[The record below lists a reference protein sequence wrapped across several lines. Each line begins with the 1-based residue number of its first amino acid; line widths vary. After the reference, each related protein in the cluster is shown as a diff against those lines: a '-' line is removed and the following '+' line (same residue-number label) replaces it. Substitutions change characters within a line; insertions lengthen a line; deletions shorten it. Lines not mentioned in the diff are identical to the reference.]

1 MRNKYLVF
9 GSPII
14 EDEEIS
20 EVVNTLKSGWIG
32 SGPKVSRFEDEFKE
46 YIGSKYAVAV
56 SSCTAGLHLSMLAL
70 GIEMDDEVLVPAMTF
85 AATANAVIH
94 AGAKPVLVDV
104 DKRDMTIHPEDIK
117 NKITKKTRAI
127 IPVHFAGRS
136 CEIDAINEIAEN
148 YNLKIIHDAA
158 HAIETEY
165 HGKRI
170 GTYNDIANFSFYVT
184 KNISTAEG
192 GMVTT
197 NDEEI
202 ANKIKIY
209 GLHGMSKDAWKRF
222 SDDGYKHYQVVYPGF
237 KYNMTDIQA
246 SLGLAQMKKINKFYN
261 RREVIWKRYKERLK
275 NLPLILPPDPEPDT
289 KHAYHLFT
297 ILVDT
302 NKTNLTRDKVLQ
314 NLHEKNIGTGVHY
327 LALHYHPFY
336 QEKYGYKIGDFP
348 NAEFISDRTF
358 SIPFSAK
365 LTDEDVEDVI
375 TALHEV
381 FDSL

>member
-1 MRNKYLVF
+1 MRSSYLIF

-104 DKRDMTIHPEDIK
+104 DKRDMTIHTEDIK
-117 NKITKKTRAI
+117 KKITKKTKAI

-136 CEIDAINEIAEN
+136 CEIDSINEIAKN

-261 RREVIWKRYKERLK
+261 RREEIWKYYKEKLK
-275 NLPLILPPDPEPDT
+275 ILPLILPPDPEPNT
-289 KHAYHLFT
+289 KHAYHLYT

-314 NLHEKNIGTGVHY
+314 SLHKKNIGTGVHY

-365 LTDEDVEDVI
+365 LTDEDVDDVI
-375 TALHEV
+375 NALHEV
-381 FDSL
+381 FDS

>member
-381 FDSL
+381 FDS